1 LLAALLENTKSFY
14 SRKVHEWMSLTVS
27 DFLETANLYLGE
39 EKTRIT
45 NYYKRFET
53 DVWRQVTEEVIRKS
67 ADDLVKNPRSGL
79 VHLLKGDN
87 FKYVKMLYDFLDTI
101 KIEMNT
107 LSTYLMEFIE
117 IKVKEMKENFEV
129 EKEKKEEDPNKLI
142 EQIIEFRA
150 KLMKIASECFN
161 KNKEITNNVNLKM
174 RRELSLI
181 NNFPE
186 FLAGYVD

>member
-1 LLAALLENTKSFY
+1 
-14 SRKVHEWMSLTVS
+14 MSLTVS